1 MGGGLGATSLSIS
14 YKSILNLVSEIAL
27 KNCLVIKNY
36 LGKIE
41 TNLLQVSLTGHSL
54 VSVEQTGEQKEK
66 VISNLEE

>member
-1 MGGGLGATSLSIS
+1 LA
-14 YKSILNLVSEIAL
+14 A
-27 KNCLVIKNY
+27 KNWIVTKKY